1 MIVDFFLDQCNSSW
15 NVDTALSVSAI
26 ELVIAANNTNKKKM
40 IPIPVPSPILAN
52 TLGIVMN
59 IKEKELANAIA
70 AIPDMVDF
78 ISLLYRSM
86 PEVHDRI
93 VFFGTETEQLLRT
106 LMKP

>member
-1 MIVDFFLDQCNSSW
+1 MRSQFGGFVVPFSVVENSDGGYSVKDATNELIMI
-15 NVDTALSVSAI
+15 
-26 ELVIAANNTNKKKM
+26 
-40 IPIPVPSPILAN
+40 
-52 TLGIVMN
+52 N
-59 IKEKELANAIA
+59 IKEKEFANAIA